1 MGEDSR
7 RGNKMLSL
15 GSRPAYPI
23 TITKLYKSAGDRIK
37 KQEPLFQY
45 SFKIWGEE
53 GNRETGEYEAVRKTT
68 FTEWPCP
75 ADGKLLKWHIR
86 AGDVIGRD
94 RECATVEEDCTHEI
108 QFQGLCAMCGKDMT
122 EANWAA
128 DKLDTERAPINMTH
142 DQTRLLVSKK
152 AATKTEFELQKR
164 LLDQRKLILVV
175 DLDQTI
181 IHACIEPTIGDWQR
195 DPTNPNHEAVKD
207 VKSFQ
212 LNDDGPRGLA
222 SGCWYYIKM
231 RPGLVDFLEKIATM
245 YELHVYTMG
254 TRAYAMNI
262 AKIVDPD
269 QKLFG
274 NRVISRDENGSMT
287 AKSLQRLFPVSTR
300 MVVIIDDRADVWPR
314 NRPNLIK
321 VVPYDFFKGI
331 GDINSS
337 FLPKR
342 EDLLGPSAQI
352 PKSPSAKGSKPA
364 KPNGGPTAA
373 GKKSTL
379 EELANMSSGEGA
391 ALIKKQTEEQEKTL
405 EMQIKDRP
413 LLHMQEKLDKEDGEA
428 ASKEEGDSDTA
439 PASASHSRHH
449 LLLDDDSELAY
460 LEQHLTQLHEA
471 FYRAHDAEVASAKKS
486 ADDQTNPPDVGNV
499 LDGLKAKVLRGTRIV
514 LSGLVPVGVDARQS
528 EIGLQARSFGATIRG
543 KVSKRV
549 THLVVSNSRAR
560 TQKMVE
566 AERIPG
572 IKMVNQDWLINSLS
586 QWKHL
591 DETPYAVGKSAAERA
606 ALVSTSTPGENT
618 DAEATS
624 DGEADGVPCK
634 PKKVRIVVSN
644 PSGVSNE
651 EDGDDSDD
659 EDEGPDDST
668 DDFDDEPGVYGP
680 DGNTA
685 EAYSTTSPV
694 ETLKDF
700 DWDQADAEM
709 ADFLDSDDE
718 TSADGASTAGNNSE
732 AEESSALVVGRKRKL
747 GGSTTES
754 DDDSRLAAENTGAKK
769 QRVGM
774 VRSASKLRVVRV
786 PGDDDKENGAS
797 LPTPHGT
804 GDEEDLALPKSS
816 QASAAEDDDFDE
828 DLEADL
834 MAELEAEELESAEQE
849 KG

>member
-7 RGNKMLSL
+7 RGNKVLSL

-23 TITKLYKSAGDRIK
+23 TITKLYKSTGDRVK

-53 GNRETGEYEAVRKTT
+53 GNTDTGEYEPVLKTT

-86 AGDVIGRD
+86 AGEVIGRD

-231 RPGLVDFLEKIATM
+231 RPGLVDFLEKIATT

-262 AKIVDPD
+262 AKIVDPE

-342 EDLLGPSAQI
+342 EDLIVPAAQ
-352 PKSPSAKGSKPA
+352 PLKGVSVNGSKSA
-364 KPNGGPTAA
+364 KPNGGGAA
-373 GKKSTL
+373 AAKKSTL
-379 EELANMSSGEGA
+379 EELASMSSGDGA

-413 LLHMQEKLDKEDGEA
+413 LLHMQEQLDKEDGEA
-428 ASKEEGDSDTA
+428 ASKEEGVGSDA
-439 PASASHSRHH
+439 ASTSTSHPRHH

-471 FYRAHDAEVASAKKS
+471 FYRAHDAEVAGKRKGGS
-486 ADDQTNPPDVGNV
+486 ADDQTNPPDVGDV

-514 LSGLVPVGVDARQS
+514 LSGLVPVGVDVQMS
-528 EIGLQARSFGATIRG
+528 EIGLQAQSFGATILK
-543 KVSKRV
+543 KVSKQA
-549 THLVVSNSRAR
+549 THLVVSSSRPR
-560 TQKMVE
+560 TLKVTQ
-566 AERIPG
+566 AEKIPG
-572 IKMVNQDWLINSLS
+572 IKIVNQDWLINSLS

-591 DETPYAVGKSAAERA
+591 DEAPYAMGKSAAERA
-606 ALVSTSTPGENT
+606 AMASASTPGENT
-618 DAEATS
+618 DAEAPS
-624 DGEADGVPCK
+624 DGEADGGARKAKK
-634 PKKVRIVVSN
+634 PKPVKIVVSN
-644 PSGVSNE
+644 PSGASNE
-651 EDGDDSDD
+651 EDGEDSDD
-659 EDEGPDDST
+659 EDEGPDDGAD
-668 DDFDDEPGVYGP
+668 DDFDDDFTLNG
-680 DGNTA
+680 A
-685 EAYSTTSPV
+685 TSPV
-694 ETLKDF
+694 EQLKDF

-718 TSADGASTAGNNSE
+718 TSADGTSTAGNNSE
-732 AEESSALVVGRKRKL
+732 SEESSTLVLGRKRKL

-754 DDDSRLAAENTGAKK
+754 GDDSRLSPDGGGAKK
-769 QRVGM
+769 QRVGT

-786 PGDDDKENGAS
+786 PGEDDKENGTS

-804 GDEEDLALPKSS
+804 GDEEDVTLPKSS
-816 QASAAEDDDFDE
+816 QASGVDDDDFDE

>member
-23 TITKLYKSAGDRIK
+23 TITKLYKSTGDRIK
-37 KQEPLFQY
+37 KQEPMFQY

-53 GNRETGEYEAVRKTT
+53 GNRETGEYEPVLKTT

-86 AGDVIGRD
+86 AGEVVGRD

-231 RPGLVDFLEKIATM
+231 RPGLVDFLEKIATV

-262 AKIVDPD
+262 AKIVDPE

-342 EDLLGPSAQI
+342 EDLIAPSAQP
-352 PKSPSAKGSKPA
+352 PKNVSAKGSKPA
-364 KPNGGPTAA
+364 KPNGGAKAAA

-413 LLHMQEKLDKEDGEA
+413 LLHMQEQLDKEDGEA
-428 ASKEEGDSDTA
+428 ASKEEGGSDA
-439 PASASHSRHH
+439 ASASASHSRHH

-460 LEQHLTQLHEA
+460 LEQHLIQLHEA
-471 FYRAHDAEVASAKKS
+471 FYRAHDAEVAGAKRS
-486 ADDQTNPPDVGNV
+486 ADDQTDPPDVGNV
-499 LDGLKAKVLRGTRIV
+499 LDGLKVKVLRGTRIV
-514 LSGLVPVGVDARQS
+514 LSGLVPVGVDVQLS
-528 EIGLQARSFGATIRG
+528 EIGLQARSFGATILK
-543 KVSKRV
+543 KVSKRA
-549 THLVVSNSRAR
+549 THLVVSSSRAR
-560 TQKMVE
+560 TQKMAE

-572 IKMVNQDWLINSLS
+572 IKIVNQDWLINSLS
-586 QWKHL
+586 QWRHL
-591 DETPYAVGKSAAERA
+591 DEAPYTVGKSAAERA
-606 ALVSTSTPGENT
+606 AIASASTPGENT
-618 DAEATS
+618 DAEAPS
-624 DGEADGVPCK
+624 DGETDGAARK
-634 PKKVRIVVSN
+634 PKKLKSVRIVVSN
-644 PSGVSNE
+644 PSGVSKE
-651 EDGDDSDD
+651 EEGDDSDD
-659 EDEGPDDST
+659 EDEGPDDGA
-668 DDFDDEPGVYGP
+668 DDLDDES
-680 DGNTA
+680 DL
-685 EAYSTTSPV
+685 YSATSPV
-694 ETLKDF
+694 EQLRDF

-718 TSADGASTAGNNSE
+718 TSADGTSTAGNNSE
-732 AEESSALVVGRKRKL
+732 AEDSSTLVVGRKRKL

-754 DDDSRLAAENTGAKK
+754 DDDSRLSTDNTGAKK

-804 GDEEDLALPKSS
+804 GDEEDVALPKSS
-816 QASAAEDDDFDE
+816 QASAVDDDDFDE

>member
-1 MGEDSR
+1 
-7 RGNKMLSL
+7 MLSL

-23 TITKLYKSAGDRIK
+23 TITKLYKSTGDRIK

-53 GNRETGEYEAVRKTT
+53 GNRETGEYEPVLKTT

-86 AGDVIGRD
+86 AGEVIGRD

-262 AKIVDPD
+262 AKIVDPE

-342 EDLLGPSAQI
+342 EDLIAPSAQP
-352 PKSPSAKGSKPA
+352 PKSASANGSRPA
-364 KPNGGPTAA
+364 KPNGGSTTAPA
-373 GKKSTL
+373 ASKKSTL
-379 EELANMSSGEGA
+379 EELASMSSGEGA

-428 ASKEEGDSDTA
+428 ASKEDGGSDA
-439 PASASHSRHH
+439 ASASASHPRHH

-471 FYRAHDAEVASAKKS
+471 FYRAHDTEVASAKRS

-499 LDGLKAKVLRGTRIV
+499 LDGLKAKVLRGTKIV
-514 LSGLVPVGVDARQS
+514 LSGLVPVGVDVQLS
-528 EIGLQARSFGATIRG
+528 EIGLQARSFGATILR
-543 KVSKRV
+543 KVSKHA
-549 THLVVSNSRAR
+549 THLVVSSNRPR
-560 TQKMVE
+560 TLKVTQ

-572 IKMVNQDWLINSLS
+572 IKIVNQDWLINSLS

-591 DETPYAVGKSAAERA
+591 DEAPYAMGKSAAERA
-606 ALVSTSTPGENT
+606 AMASASTPGENT
-618 DAEATS
+618 DAEAPS
-624 DGEADGVPCK
+624 DGEADGGARK
-634 PKKVRIVVSN
+634 SKKSKSVRIVVSN

-659 EDEGPDDST
+659 EDEGPDDGA
-668 DDFDDEPGVYGP
+668 DDFDDEL
-680 DGNTA
+680 DL
-685 EAYSTTSPV
+685 YSTTSPV
-694 ETLKDF
+694 EQLRDF

-732 AEESSALVVGRKRKL
+732 AEESSTLVVGRKRKL

-754 DDDSRLAAENTGAKK
+754 DDDSRLSTDNTGAKK

-804 GDEEDLALPKSS
+804 GDEEDVALPKSS
-816 QASAAEDDDFDE
+816 QASAVDDDDFDE